1 MWAAD
6 PAEGQQCLQELQRL
20 TWGALPEVR
29 TVLVELRPAALTE
42 VDLRELLQQLAQAAT
57 ARAPQLEELTQVANQ
72 WREALS

>member
-1 MWAAD
+1 M
-6 PAEGQQCLQELQRL
+6 QELQRL

-57 ARAPQLEELTQVANQ
+57 ARAPQLEVVVTVEGDRRITPEAQVVLYRAPRN
-72 WREALS
+72 R